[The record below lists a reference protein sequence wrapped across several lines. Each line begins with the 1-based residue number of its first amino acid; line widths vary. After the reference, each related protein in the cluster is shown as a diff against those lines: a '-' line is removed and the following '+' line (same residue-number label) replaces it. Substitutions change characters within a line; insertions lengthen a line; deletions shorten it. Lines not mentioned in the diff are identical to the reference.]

1 MNNYSA
7 YFAVPG
13 EGFTNKTPPSTAVRH
28 LRDGGWSLMITPSDF
43 IHLPY
48 TPDLSEGGIAYAV
61 RSLPYTYNRMGGS
74 AYERLRRIV
83 AGVAVELAFR
93 RFLGEQNVPY
103 DVMGATPFTD
113 PDHYDV
119 SLGGRRCDIKSFLI
133 THREQIAEMKS
144 DPGLVL
150 KAPALVPS
158 DQNAAE
164 GHSNNDLYLFAF
176 LSGLVANHPS
186 DLEKSSQA
194 GQPSY
199 FMHVMPEAWN
209 RPGKWNP
216 LGALALKSDT
226 AESLTV
232 EIGGQD
238 AGRAMRSVEVQVPPR
253 RRVQVEE
260 GFFSLA
266 YIHTKLPPQGRLG
279 VHSPQLKETHI
290 VEPSDWGN
298 IWVYGLDI
306 LLAGYL
312 SRAEFNRR
320 ASFIREG
327 ARVFQYNRTRTKN
340 LAVSVYDLRPVAEL
354 LERAGSWS
362 EPAEG
367 DS

>member
-1 MNNYSA
+1 
-7 YFAVPG
+7 
-13 EGFTNKTPPSTAVRH
+13 
-28 LRDGGWSLMITPSDF
+28 MITVNDF
-43 IHLPY
+43 VHLPY
-48 TPDLSEGGIAYAV
+48 ARDLTDGGIAYAV
-61 RSLPYTYNRMGGS
+61 HSLPYTYNRMGGS
-74 AYERLRRIV
+74 PYERLRRIV

-93 RFLGEQNVPY
+93 RYLTEQNVPF

-144 DPGLVL
+144 EPKIVL

-176 LSGLVANHPS
+176 LSGLVANSPT
-186 DLEKSSQA
+186 DLEKIVLA
-194 GQPSY
+194 DQPSY
-199 FMHVMPEAWN
+199 FIHVMPENWN
-209 RPGKWNP
+209 RPEKWNP
-216 LGALALKSDT
+216 LGGLALKSDT
-226 AESLTV
+226 EQSLTV
-232 EIGGQD
+232 EIGGQN
-238 AGRAMRSVEVQVPPR
+238 AGRAMRSLEVQVPPHK
-253 RRVQVEE
+253 RVQVEE

-266 YIHTKLPPQGRLG
+266 YIRTGLPPQGRLG
-279 VHSPQLKETHI
+279 VHSSQLKETHI
-290 VEPSDWGN
+290 IEPSDWGN

-312 SRAEFNRR
+312 TREEFNQR

-354 LERAGSWS
+354 LERARSWS

-367 DS
+367 SEPTKGI